1 MRNAFKKVLCLVFA
15 LCLLSAFASASGA
28 AARSSDYL
36 SSYQASLSVGS
47 GGDISVY
54 ATVNARKSYPEVGV
68 SEIVIYESS
77 NSGKSFSYYDTFYSD
92 DYSSMMGSGIHYSKC
107 ALTFT
112 GTVGNQYKATVYCY
126 AGDENGSDAKPYY
139 TTAVTAKR

>member
-1 MRNAFKKVLCLVFA
+1 MRNAFKKVLCLAFA

-28 AARSSDYL
+28 VARSSEYL
-36 SSYQASLSVGS
+36 HSYRASLSAGS

-54 ATVNARKSYPEVGV
+54 AVVNARESYPEIGV
-68 SEIVIYESS
+68 SRIDVYESS
-77 NSGKSFSYYDTFYSD
+77 NDGKSFSYYDTFYSD
-92 DYSSMMGSGIHYSKC
+92 DYSSMMGTGSHYSKY

-126 AGDENGSDAKPYY
+126 AGDENGSDAKPYS

>member
-28 AARSSDYL
+28 VARSSDYL
-36 SSYQASLSVGS
+36 SAYQASLSAGS
-47 GGDISVY
+47 GGDISVHAIIY
-54 ATVNARKSYPEVGV
+54 ARKSYPEVGV
-68 SEIVIYESS
+68 SRVDVYESS
-77 NSGKSFSYYDTFYSD
+77 NDGKSFSYYDTFYSD
-92 DYSSMMGSGIHYSKC
+92 DYSSMISSGQRYSQK

-126 AGDENGSDAKPYY
+126 AGDENGSDAKPYS